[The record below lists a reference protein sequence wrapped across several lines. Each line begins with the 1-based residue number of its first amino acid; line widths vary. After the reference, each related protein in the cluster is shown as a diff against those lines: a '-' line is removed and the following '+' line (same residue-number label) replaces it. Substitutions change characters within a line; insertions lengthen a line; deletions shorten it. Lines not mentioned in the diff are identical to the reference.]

1 MWCVYEVCV
10 VNLTGSRSFATAPMN
25 PIEHTLTDR
34 VLFGFGQKATET
46 ETCCW
51 VCEKVLVSVQGK
63 HAVISSALPVSTKR
77 APACATSAC
86 FFKARRISSPH
97 LMHEAARSSP
107 GRALAGGLP
116 PECTDEAKPR
126 AAQGSAPLRSEGS
139 AHGHG
144 QGQGFFWDIALL
156 GLFGYLWCLE
166 LGASLRGTRLSQ
178 STGKFLGSKA

>member
-97 LMHEAARSSP
+97 LMHEAARS
-107 GRALAGGLP
+107 
-116 PECTDEAKPR
+116 R
-126 AAQGSAPLRSEGS
+126 AARREQHGAHRAGPLREAFRRSAPTRPSREPLRAPLRS
-139 AHGHG
+139 APR
-144 QGQGFFWDIALL
+144 ALHTARAR
-156 GLFGYLWCLE
+156 
-166 LGASLRGTRLSQ
+166 ASSGI
-178 STGKFLGSKA
+178 